1 MWRHMVKPYSGLLG
15 MAAGDAE
22 GTQVRLKEH
31 ISPQCVPVSWWEDVG
46 TEKTLLAICRCKYDI
61 YIYIYI
67 YLCVCA
73 RMYFN

>member
-1 MWRHMVKPYSGLLG
+1 MVKPYSGLLG

-46 TEKTLLAICRCKYDI
+46 TEKTLLAI
-61 YIYIYI
+61 YIYICV
-67 YLCVCA
+67 CVCA
-73 RMYFN
+73 HVF